1 MYDEPFEGFGPLLK
15 MARDRANEDQRKFK
29 NDDVIDF
36 TRTKMLKELR
46 QETGQGGIV
55 PVPLRPLTKAEIG
68 QRLNKP
74 KLIAGPG
81 WMGESDG
88 KE

>member
-1 MYDEPFEGFGPLLK
+1 
-15 MARDRANEDQRKFK
+15 MARDRARDPNRTFK
-29 NDDVIDF
+29 NDEVIDLL
-36 TRTKMLKELR
+36 RTKQLKELR
-46 QETGQGGIV
+46 QETGQGGLI

-68 QRLNKP
+68 ERLNKP

-81 WMGESDG
+81 WMGENDG